1 MGKRK
6 SNQEIGKLGESLA
19 EGFLKEKGFK
29 ILARNYRTPYGEL
42 DIVAEDENGLVFVEV
57 KTRSNLVYGYGETA
71 VESLKIE
78 HLTSSADYFLET
90 EQISSDTW
98 RIDVIS
104 VFLKESEDHPEFAWF
119 ENVA

>member
-1 MGKRK
+1 M
-6 SNQEIGKLGESLA
+6 GESLA

-57 KTRSNLVYGYGETA
+57 KTRSNLVFGYGETA

-78 HLTSSADYFLET
+78 HLTASADYFLET
-90 EQISSDTW
+90 EQISTDTW